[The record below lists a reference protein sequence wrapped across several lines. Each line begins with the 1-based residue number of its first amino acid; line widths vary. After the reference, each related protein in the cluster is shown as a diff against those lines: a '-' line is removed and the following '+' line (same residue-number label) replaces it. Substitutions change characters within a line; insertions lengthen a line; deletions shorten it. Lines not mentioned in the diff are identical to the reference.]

1 MGTEE
6 LRAAVLQEAAAEA
19 AALVEAAAAAASEA
33 VEIQNRQLEEQ
44 AEKRVAEHRAMRDRD
59 IVNRTAALKI
69 ELRNALLQRKQQ
81 LLDDLYQDAKRA
93 VQGDESLYRAYLKQA
108 LEQLGQAVPVSIECT
123 ARDRGLV
130 RDMLKDRAEWADV
143 RIEAALADN
152 EGGLIARF
160 AEGDL
165 DLTLSAAMG
174 SLRENTVLEVAPV
187 LFGDKR

>member
-108 LEQLGQAVPVSIECT
+108 LEQLGQSVPVSIECT

-174 SLRENTVLEVAPV
+174 ALCENTVLEVAPV
-187 LFGDKR
+187 LFGGKK

>member
-44 AEKRVAEHRAMRDRD
+44 AEKRVAERRAMRDRD
-59 IVNRTAALKI
+59 IVNRTAAVKI

-81 LLDDLYQDAKRA
+81 LLDDLYQEAKRA

-108 LEQLGQAVPVSIECT
+108 LDQLGQAVPVSIECT
-123 ARDRGLV
+123 ARDQGLV
-130 RDMLKDRAEWADV
+130 RDMLKDRVEWANV

-174 SLRENTVLEVAPV
+174 ALRENTVLEVAPV

>member
-1 MGTEE
+1 MGTDE
-6 LRAAVLQEAAAEA
+6 LRKAVLQEATAEA
-19 AALVEAAAAAASEA
+19 TALIDAATAKASEA
-33 VEIQNRQLEEQ
+33 VETQNRQLEEQ

-81 LLDDLYQDAKRA
+81 LLDDLYQEAKRA

-108 LEQLGQAVPVSIECT
+108 LDQLGQTVPVSIECT
-123 ARDRGLV
+123 ARDQGPV
-130 RDMLKDRAEWADV
+130 RDILKDRVEWANV
-143 RIEAALADN
+143 RIDAALADN

-165 DLTLSAAMG
+165 DLTLSAAIG
-174 SLRENTVLEVAPV
+174 ALRENTVLEVAPV